1 MVVPTG
7 WWRARDEEPAEEPY
21 DTGSRPPDPSPLPAS
36 LRPHLI
42 PVVLFG
48 LLALLMCAPVLPAPT
63 TLAIGHEGNDVWNH
77 VWGYWWVAEE
87 LSQGRLPVQTEQL
100 AWPYGGSLWFID
112 TLNAVLTLPVQAIAG
127 PVAAY
132 NASYLFNFF
141 LCGVGAYALAHQVT
155 GSRSGAVVAGVAYMT
170 TPHLLGQAYN
180 GISETCSAGWLPL
193 AILAMRST
201 FATPTVRR
209 AAFAG
214 ALTGINALASWYYG
228 LFAGFYLLAML
239 AGGLARRTRAE
250 TGRSRRRRRARK
262 EPTSVPIQWG
272 TVARLLAVGVGA
284 TALVVVGPF
293 SAFVSTM
300 GADDAMVTRDPAFVW
315 STLIMHNMTD
325 VHALFMPGRFYSPD
339 LKAVFNED
347 LIVVVAIGHL
357 LLWPALLG
365 AFVARNR
372 LGLRWLW
379 MALGFLA
386 LCLGPFLYIGGDYL
400 LVSGGWVPLPF
411 LAFYKAFPMF
421 SRISHAYRFVQG
433 ATVALCVLV
442 AWLVAELEQRR
453 GARVALVVAIFLGG
467 GRAVES
473 FVATPAVFP
482 LPVSEVDAHPVF
494 SALDDGAVLD
504 LPVGV
509 PVLARSRYLA
519 GQLVHGQ
526 PVVYGLN
533 DPTPPLLY
541 HNRYT
546 AYLLEIERTTVALL
560 PARMPWLDIELG
572 RHHIVQEG
580 LRWVVVHKAWYPE
593 ARLRMTVEFL
603 DLTATA
609 VFDDEEL
616 RVYRLDPE

>member
-1 MVVPTG
+1 
-7 WWRARDEEPAEEPY
+7 
-21 DTGSRPPDPSPLPAS
+21 
-36 LRPHLI
+36 LI
-42 PVVLFG
+42 FG
-48 LLALLMCAPVLPAPT
+48 LLALGMCAPVLSSPT
-63 TLAIGHEGNDVWNH
+63 TLAIGHEGNDIWNH

-87 LSQGRLPVQTEQL
+87 LSHFRLPVHTEQL

-112 TLNAVLTLPVQAIAG
+112 TLNAVLTLPIQAVAG

-132 NASYLFNFF
+132 NAAYLFNFL
-141 LCGVGAYALAHQVT
+141 LCGAGAYALSHQVT
-155 GSRSGAVVAGVAYMT
+155 GSRVGSAVAGVAYMT

-193 AILAMRST
+193 AILAMRIT
-201 FATPTVRR
+201 FADPTARR

-214 ALTGINALASWYYG
+214 VLTGINALASWYYG
-228 LFAGFYLLAML
+228 LFAGFYLLVML
-239 AGGLARRTRAE
+239 GTGWIQNRRPTSKPA
-250 TGRSRRRRRARK
+250 RRRRDRNIVIRPA
-262 EPTSVPIQWG
+262 PVPW
-272 TVARLLAVGVGA
+272 TRVMRLLAIGVGA

-293 SAFVSTM
+293 AAFITTM
-300 GADDAMVTRDPAFVW
+300 GADDAMVTRDPSFVW

-325 VHALFMPGRFYSPD
+325 VHALFMPGKFYSPD
-339 LKAVFNED
+339 LKAIFNED

-357 LLWPALLG
+357 LLWPALVG
-365 AFVARNR
+365 AVVARDR
-372 LGLRWLW
+372 MGRSWLAL
-379 MALGFLA
+379 ALGFLA
-386 LCLGPFLYIGGDYL
+386 LSLGPFLYAGGDYL
-400 LVSGGWVPLPF
+400 TVSDGWVPLPF

-433 ATVALCVLV
+433 ATVALCVL
-442 AWLVAELEQRR
+442 L
-453 GARVALVVAIFLGG
+453 ALVVSEVERRRGLSVAMVVGLLLGS

-473 FVATPAVFP
+473 FFFTPAVFP
-482 LPVSEVDAHPVF
+482 LPVSEVTSHPVF
-494 SALDDGAVLD
+494 SAIKDGAVLD

-546 AYLLEIERTTVALL
+546 AYILEIERTTVSLL

-572 RHHIVQEG
+572 RHHIVNEG
-580 LRWVVVHKAWYPE
+580 LKWVVVHKEWYPE
-593 ARLRMTVEFL
+593 ARLRMTLDFL
-603 DLTATA
+603 DLTATP
-609 VFDDEEL
+609 VFDDSDL
-616 RVYRLDPE
+616 RVYTLDPL